1 MLKRICVILAFVLLL
16 SGCGAQETVETV
28 SDELVAPVMAQPR
41 EISVRLPEGAI
52 APVLEGEGCQIYMSE
67 DYEIAIETL
76 ASGDLESTVEKLS
89 GYNKDSLTVMETK
102 QGETDRYDFVWVSTG
117 ERGDRLGRAVILDD
131 GQYHYCMSVLR
142 DASSVE
148 DTQIVWSDVF
158 QSFELTAY

>member
-1 MLKRICVILAFVLLL
+1 VKRIILALVFVLLL
-16 SGCGAQETVETV
+16 TGCGEQETMETI
-28 SDELVAPVMAQPR
+28 SDDLVAPVMAQPR

-67 DYEIAIETL
+67 EYEIAIETV
-76 ASGDLESTVEKLS
+76 ASGDLRSTVEKLS
-89 GYNKDSLTVMETK
+89 GYDKDSLTVMETR

-148 DTQIVWSDVF
+148 NTQIVWSDVF
-158 QSFELTAY
+158 QSFELMAY

>member
-1 MLKRICVILAFVLLL
+1 MKRIVLALVFILLL
-16 SGCGAQETVETV
+16 TGCGEQETMETI
-28 SDELVAPVMAQPR
+28 SDDLVAPVMAQPR

-67 DYEIAIETL
+67 EYEIAIETV
-76 ASGDLESTVEKLS
+76 ASGDLRSTIEKLS
-89 GYNKDSLTVMETK
+89 GYDKDSLTVMETR

-148 DTQIVWSDVF
+148 NTQIVWSDVF